1 MPAAKFLRPSLL
13 TAPFSYYDDQ
23 DYDDN
28 VSHHDD
34 HDYQSNHDDDYDHDH
49 GHDGYE
55 EKNVCRPSLL
65 TAPFSY
71 HDDDHHDDDNVYDD
85 NDDYDNPHDKAYGS
99 FDISIA
105 NF

>member
-1 MPAAKFLRPSLL
+1 M
-13 TAPFSYYDDQ
+13 
-23 DYDDN
+23 
-28 VSHHDD
+28 
-34 HDYQSNHDDDYDHDH
+34 
-49 GHDGYE
+49 
-55 EKNVCRPSLL
+55 LL